1 MLTVP
6 ALVMYYLILLADDPL
21 LLVFSNLNFV
31 VTNNFGKSVKDS
43 HLINEMVES
52 YLLLHR

>member
-43 HLINEMVES
+43 HLINEMAES